1 MITVDLQQDAIHFSA
16 GSTEKKIE
24 AISKKLPTDLTIH
37 KVSRQSRERMSH
49 IRYAPLH
56 SSAGTRNKRFVSNY
70 QSTRARFHRFSRM
83 IITNL
88 VTTLWSKTESANE
101 SSNFFHTLYVSDCKK
116 NRAGFLLSYQ
126 K

>member
-16 GSTEKKIE
+16 GSTEKK
-24 AISKKLPTDLTIH
+24 SKRLVRNYRLILRS

-88 VTTLWSKTESANE
+88 VTTL
-101 SSNFFHTLYVSDCKK
+101 
-116 NRAGFLLSYQ
+116 
-126 K
+126 